1 MELNSMIAAAAICA
15 AVTFA
20 VPAAHADTY
29 GVNADAEF
37 IKAAGAHVEN
47 DHDLEMMVRMG
58 HSVCDMSRQGNSDT
72 QIIQGIAEWLRNG
85 STATREQSFDT
96 AGRIVFAARGAYCP
110 N

>member
-1 MELNSMIAAAAICA
+1 MKLNSITAAVICA
-15 AVTFA
+15 AATFIA
-20 VPAAHADTY
+20 PSAHADAY

-37 IKAAGAHVEN
+37 IKAAGAHIET
-47 DHDLEMMVRMG
+47 DHDLEIMIRMG

-85 STATREQSFDT
+85 STATSDQSFDT
-96 AGRIVFAARGAYCP
+96 AGRIVYAARGAYCP